1 MFSGQFSK
9 QVLRKL
15 HQRLCQPPC
24 QRLIRVFRFGV
35 LVLAAAG
42 AVVLAQGCGQRDAGR
57 VTAFNEQY
65 AATVELLERAVA
77 ASYPYQLAETPESE
91 TVNRVFA
98 KIRTRSA
105 SRADFEEA
113 LAAERERGWYL
124 DHFAAEVEAFQ
135 AAIAELSRRA
145 DAIGEAEMREA
156 AAGVCRGFA
165 ASLENAS
172 GLLAAQ
178 RARSQQVTVFFTEI
192 ISRERRFPALSEMAA
207 TGEQMQ
213 RLRESMLQR
222 MREHEAAFGKF
233 QDLAVAR

>member
-1 MFSGQFSK
+1 MGRNVQS
-9 QVLRKL
+9 VLL
-15 HQRLCQPPC
+15 LA
-24 QRLIRVFRFGV
+24 VAG
-35 LVLAAAG
+35 AAA
-42 AVVLAQGCGQRDAGR
+42 LAQGCGQRDAEK
-57 VTAFNEQY
+57 VAAFNEQY
-65 AATVELLERAVA
+65 AATVELLEKTVA

-105 SRADFEEA
+105 SRSDFEEA

-124 DHFAAEVEAFQ
+124 DHFAAEIEAFRVG
-135 AAIAELSRRA
+135 IAELDRRA
-145 DAIGEAEMREA
+145 GAIGQTEMREA
-156 AAGVCRGFA
+156 AEGVSERFSA
-165 ASLENAS
+165 ALESAS

-178 RARSQQVTVFFTEI
+178 RARSQHVVVFFTEI

-213 RLRESMLQR
+213 RLRESMLQN
-222 MREHEAAFGKF
+222 MHGHQAAFGKF